1 MKTSNKNQIILAL
14 ALLMITVSHVDSK
27 AQSNGLVLTPSGTT
41 QEYMQYLR
49 NAIGYNGTNYFT
61 GYLALTAYKNI
72 TTGLIYNTVNPVQKL
87 QLQGG
92 NILLCR
98 TNYAPGSPD
107 INPTSLNGAIL
118 FSDMVTTE
126 NDWIHGKWGIEYDD
140 QYSTGGLNIFK
151 PKSSLTD
158 TRQNFALFIHNEG
171 NVGIGTGTPSAKLQV
186 ADGDIFIQD
195 INKGIIMK
203 SPDGRCWRGT
213 MNNQG
218 QLQFAEL
225 ADCVVLSDNKP
236 IEKPS
241 TLTVFPNPTTNS
253 LTIDLQ
259 KFENKTV
266 SLRVINQSGQLL
278 IEKSIPATKTYS
290 LNVSSLSAGTY
301 TLYVACANFNESL
314 QFVKQ

>member
-1 MKTSNKNQIILAL
+1 MASYL
-14 ALLMITVSHVDSK
+14 K
-27 AQSNGLVLTPSGTT
+27 AQDPFLLSPNGNTGELFKYITKDYNINGTIYYTGLLNLSGYKKITSGTT
-41 QEYMQYLR
+41 
-49 NAIGYNGTNYFT
+49 GTY
-61 GYLALTAYKNI
+61 
-72 TTGLIYNTVNPVQKL
+72 YNTAAPLQKL
-87 QLQGG
+87 QIQGG

-107 INPTSLNGAIL
+107 INPTSRNGAIL

-140 QYSTGGLNIFK
+140 QYSTGGLNFFK

-171 NVGIGTGTPSAKLQV
+171 NIGIGTGTPSAKLQV

-241 TLTVFPNPTTNS
+241 TLTVYPNPTTNS

-290 LNVSSLSAGTY
+290 LNVSSLSVGTY